1 MNQNEEDVIYF
12 DPIFDFS
19 EFRANSGHL
28 YDCTIDLGDGTT
40 VSAHQAILS
49 TTSEFFFNAFT
60 SGMTEQETRHVKLE
74 VNPGNIFPLVLNWMY
89 NGHIEITPDNIMALS
104 VVTRFYGIGR
114 LLASVERTIEACT
127 QENPQ
132 NLIKFIQDCYEM
144 ELVEELDRLVPL
156 IAKHFRSLNIQELSD
171 NLDIRTFCKVR
182 DLLDWMSLE
191 EKLHCTN
198 RFLGDYQA
206 TDEELLIL
214 NDFLKGCPR
223 QLLEYLKSQG
233 LRWVL

>member
-19 EFRANSGHL
+19 EFRADSGHL

-89 NGHIEITPDNIMALS
+89 NGHIDITPDNIMALS

-114 LLASVERTIEACT
+114 LLASVERTMEILWINDYPEGYQYLIEDAPAT
-127 QENPQ
+127 YLDGFKAALVSVYGYQKINENLFVNSQ
-132 NLIKFIQDCYEM
+132 N
-144 ELVEELDRLVPL
+144 
-156 IAKHFRSLNIQELSD
+156 NIS
-171 NLDIRTFCKVR
+171 V
-182 DLLDWMSLE
+182 
-191 EKLHCTN
+191 KLKEDT
-198 RFLGDYQA
+198 GYQQFYF
-206 TDEELLIL
+206 IL
-214 NDFLKGCPR
+214 N
-223 QLLEYLKSQG
+223 
-233 LRWVL
+233 